1 MILALKD
8 SGQRAD
14 MSTHMQVG
22 KFTDHSVV
30 DGKSMGNWSGM
41 MDPAQIKGETR
52 EAYRS

>member
-8 SGQRAD
+8 SRQRAN

-22 KFTDHSVV
+22 KFTDHSMV
-30 DGKSMGNWSGM
+30 DGKSLGDWNGM
-41 MDPAQIKGETR
+41 MDPALIKGETS